1 MKRNN
6 EYNRDDND
14 PYCHIDLAKDYNM
27 QLSPLSSPSSSL
39 NISKWKDERL
49 EFIDI
54 AQGLKEILHGS
65 GFTVE
70 KILDCGPSHI
80 ATILGISDHIGEIIY
95 HETKKAARNIISNT
109 NF

>member
-6 EYNRDDND
+6 EYDRDDND
-14 PYCHIDLAKDYNM
+14 PYYKIALAKDYNI
-27 QLSPLSSPSSSL
+27 QLFPLSSPPSSL

-49 EFIDI
+49 EFLDI
-54 AQGLKEILHGS
+54 AKGLKEILQRS

-70 KILDCGPSHI
+70 KILDCGPSHVS
-80 ATILGISDHIGEIIY
+80 AILGISDRIGEIIY
-95 HETKKAARNIISNT
+95 QETKKTTRNIISNT

>member
-1 MKRNN
+1 MKGNN
-6 EYNRDDND
+6 EYNRYDND
-14 PYCHIDLAKDYNM
+14 PYCQIDLAKDYTM
-27 QLSPLSSPSSSL
+27 QLFPLSSPSSSL

-54 AQGLKEILHGS
+54 AQGLKEILQQS

-80 ATILGISDHIGEIIY
+80 AAILGISDRIGEIIY
-95 HETKKAARNIISNT
+95 QETKQATKNIISNT

>member
-6 EYNRDDND
+6 EYNRDDID
-14 PYCHIDLAKDYNM
+14 PYSQIDLAKDYNM
-27 QLSPLSSPSSSL
+27 QLFPLSSPRSSL

-54 AQGLKEILHGS
+54 AQWLKEILQQS

-70 KILDCGPSHI
+70 KILECGPSHI
-80 ATILGISDHIGEIIY
+80 ATILGTSDRIGGIIY
-95 HETKKAARNIISNT
+95 QQTKQATRNIISNT